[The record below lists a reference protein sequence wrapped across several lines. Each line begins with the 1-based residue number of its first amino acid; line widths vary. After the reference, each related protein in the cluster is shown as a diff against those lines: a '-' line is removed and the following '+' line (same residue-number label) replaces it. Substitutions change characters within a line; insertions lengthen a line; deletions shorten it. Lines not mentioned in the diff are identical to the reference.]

1 MAKICVVCGSLCA
14 YFILFLS
21 TVALCSENAYYYE
34 TDFQDDKTEYV
45 LSKQLLEEVSH
56 RFRRDAQIENNQ
68 SNARSQNTTQPVRPN
83 DTNVAQSQSGSSSN
97 DTSSNK
103 TQTDNKISTAKTKLG
118 KTTKVATSVN
128 TTKIQDSLQKN
139 LGENGTGI
147 RKNVTTDKPKIL
159 SNQTVDKSV
168 LQNITLPKNE
178 TDDELAIDSF
188 PPDANELNKTLEEH
202 HITNSTEDTHLYY
215 NSSLVTDPELGRS
228 LWVDLE
234 NSSDTKVNE
243 LLSRSH
249 RRAATVQLSF
259 EFPFYGHLIKNVTIA
274 TGGFLYTG
282 DYVHSWLAAT
292 QYIAPL
298 MANFD
303 TSISNDSFIKYVD
316 NGTAFTVEW
325 EKVVLQD
332 KANEGEF
339 TFQTTLH
346 KNGDIV
352 FVYKNVPLIIKNI
365 TDNHHPVKVGLSDAY
380 IIDRTIFLV
389 RRKTIYEYHRI
400 NFVKGDIRNWTVI
413 YLTALPTCLQNEDCL
428 SCVTKD
434 IATFQCFWCPIIK
447 RCSNGVDRNR
457 QDWLAN
463 HCQTKKYNE
472 SICSHISGADI
483 FDASNITYVHD
494 ANEFQR
500 QLEEYNNAS
509 VMASTQPVR
518 MGVSSIVAILF
529 LIAMVSGLAVW
540 ILYAYR
546 NPHTT
551 SGQILIRYRP
561 SQWRWRRGEARYTAA
576 TIHM

>member
-1 MAKICVVCGSLCA
+1 MAKLCVVCGSLCA
-14 YFILFLS
+14 YFLLFL
-21 TVALCSENAYYYE
+21 TTGAFCSEYAYYYE
-34 TDFQDDKTEYV
+34 TDFQDDKAEYV
-45 LSKQLLEEVSH
+45 LSKQLLEEVSQ

-68 SNARSQNTTQPVRPN
+68 SNARSQNTTQPVN
-83 DTNVAQSQSGSSSN
+83 ATNVVNG
-97 DTSSNK
+97 NK
-103 TQTDNKISTAKTKLG
+103 TQSDNKISTAKTKLG
-118 KTTKVATSVN
+118 KTTKTATNATAPKV
-128 TTKIQDSLQKN
+128 QLESLQKN

-147 RKNVTTDKPKIL
+147 RKNITIDKPKTL
-159 SNQTVDKSV
+159 PNQTLDKSV

-178 TDDELAIDSF
+178 TDDGELSIDSF

-215 NSSLVTDPELGRS
+215 NSSLVTDPELSRYY
-228 LWVDLE
+228 WVDLE
-234 NSSDTKVNE
+234 NSTDTKVNE

-259 EFPFYGHLIKNVTIA
+259 DFPFYGHLIKNVTIA

-303 TSISNDSFIKYVD
+303 TSISNDSYIKYID

-332 KANEGEF
+332 RANQGEF
-339 TFQTTLH
+339 TFQTTLY

-352 FVYKNVPLIIKNI
+352 FVYKNVPLFIKNI
-365 TDNHHPVKVGLSDAY
+365 TDDHHPVKVGLSDAY

-400 NFVKGDIRNWTVI
+400 NFVKGDIRNGTVI

-428 SCVTKD
+428 SCVTRKVS
-434 IATFQCFWCPIIK
+434 TFQCFWCPIIK
-447 RCSNGVDRNR
+447 RCSNGVDRKR

-463 HCQTKKYNE
+463 HCQSKKYNE

-509 VMASTQPVR
+509 VLAATHPVR

-529 LIAMVSGLAVW
+529 LIAMVAGLAVW